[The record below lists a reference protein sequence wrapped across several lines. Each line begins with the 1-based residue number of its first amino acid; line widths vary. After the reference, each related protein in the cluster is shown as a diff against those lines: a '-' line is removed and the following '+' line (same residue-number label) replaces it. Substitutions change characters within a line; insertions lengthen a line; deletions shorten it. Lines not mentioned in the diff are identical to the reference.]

1 MANWRFYLS
10 FLVQDGHLGHLSYT
24 QLNTADQYN
33 IDYLLFSAW
42 TITDTTMTQE
52 RRRFRRIDFDARVEV
67 AQGDNNWQAQ
77 LLDISLKGLLLSK
90 IGPYQLQPDTPVLVK
105 IILSDQTSIAMSA
118 QVVHQ
123 TLEQLH
129 VACVTIDIDSISHLR
144 RLIELNIGDASA
156 AERELSELLAE
167 SER

>member
-1 MANWRFYLS
+1 
-10 FLVQDGHLGHLSYT
+10 
-24 QLNTADQYN
+24 
-33 IDYLLFSAW
+33 
-42 TITDTTMTQE
+42 MTQE
-52 RRRFRRIDFDARVEV
+52 RRRFRRIDFDARVEI
-67 AQGDNNWQAQ
+67 AQGEANWQAQ
-77 LLDISLKGLLLSK
+77 LLDISLKGLLLAK
-90 IGPYQLQPDTPVLVK
+90 MGPYQLQPTAPLLVK

-144 RLIELNIGDASA
+144 RLIELNIGDANA

-167 SER
+167 YER